1 MKDYS
6 ITEAEW
12 EIMKILWK
20 LPNSIVNDIVKDK
33 SLEEQN
39 WSYSTVKTLLRRL
52 VDKGVVDV
60 DKSIA
65 NSFRYK
71 AAIKEQDCKVK
82 EANNFLQKVFEG
94 SLSMFVS
101 TLAKGSNLTEQEREN
116 LIDMISKMEER

>member
-1 MKDYS
+1 
-6 ITEAEW
+6 
-12 EIMKILWK
+12 MKILWK
-20 LPNSIVNDIVKDK
+20 QPSSTLSDIVKDRD
-33 SLEEQN
+33 LEDQN

-60 DKSIA
+60 DKSVA
-65 NSFRYK
+65 NSFKYK
-71 AAIKEQDCKVK
+71 AAIQEQDCKVK